1 MKDIPIF
8 IVNFNRFD
16 PVRML
21 VESFL
26 KRNYNNITI
35 LDNAS
40 EYSPL
45 LEWYKTCGVKVHHI
59 GSNQGPYILDRLPEY
74 YPITKNQYYVYT
86 DADVVP
92 IDEAPDDFLGDI
104 VELSKTHKIPKIG
117 LGLKIDD
124 LPDHFKFK
132 QNVINHE
139 GSFWKR
145 EKIVDKKCD
154 LFRAP
159 IDSTFAVNSPGII
172 CRLSDEDFRSGF
184 PYMARHVPW
193 YYDSNNLPDDEKLL
207 RTKKLGHIGHWSSM

>member
-40 EYSPL
+40 EYQPL
-45 LEWYKTCGVKVHHI
+45 LEWYKNCGVKVHHI
-59 GSNQGPYILDRLPEY
+59 GSNQGPYVLDRLSEY
-74 YPITKNQYYVYT
+74 
-86 DADVVP
+86 
-92 IDEAPDDFLGDI
+92 EAPDDFIQDI
-104 VELSKTHKIPKIG
+104 VELSKEYKIPKIG

-124 LPDHFKFK
+124 LPDCFKFK
-132 QNVINHE
+132 QNVITHE
-139 GSFWKR
+139 SDFWKR
-145 EKIVDKKCD
+145 EKIVTKKCN

-159 IDSTFAVNSPGII
+159 IDSTFAINSPGIR
-172 CRLSDEDFRSGF
+172 CRLSDTDFRSGF
-184 PYMARHVPW
+184 PYMGRHLPW
-193 YYDSNNLPDDEKLL
+193 YYDSENLPDDEKLL
-207 RTKKLGHIGHWSSM
+207 RSKKLSYVGHWSSM